1 MLRTESHIHDCT
13 LSPEVKA
20 CWHYSVSI
28 SRQLQYSLENM
39 TLFKGSSG
47 VLVRSYRLCEKHQCS
62 KDRLPYS
69 LRTSSPGLVLE
80 PTAHAERTRG
90 KEGVVTERCTFHVR
104 KEARHSIR
112 RDGVGIYR
120 CDQWKKREKSMD
132 LLERWMC
139 VLQKLFSILSI
150 FPFPFSEFFF
160 RLSPIHFMFIF
171 SFPGSYR
178 TLQIVT
184 TVISTL

>member
-62 KDRLPYS
+62 RDRLPYS

-90 KEGVVTERCTFHVR
+90 KEVVVTERCTFHVR

-120 CDQWKKREKSMD
+120 CDQWKKKGEIHGFIREMNVCFAKTVLHPLSC
-132 LLERWMC
+132 LLSCDNIHVFESSTPIWIA
-139 VLQKLFSILSI
+139 LSFSSRFIL
-150 FPFPFSEFFF
+150 
-160 RLSPIHFMFIF
+160 L
-171 SFPGSYR
+171 
-178 TLQIVT
+178 
-184 TVISTL
+184 